1 MTISNT
7 TETAPLSP
15 FKLLVMDGRWLA
27 SLIMI
32 LGVGSASMNSFL
44 SSAVMPDIIRD
55 LGGQQRAFWVLSL
68 FQIGSILAGTV
79 TGSLKAQLG
88 ARPLF
93 IAAALSFLAGSFL
106 AGAASSLEY
115 LLLGR
120 MLQGLGEGMIVSLC
134 YTLISDLYPKRAFSA
149 VFAMLSSVWAV
160 SAGIGPLTAG
170 VLTDSWSW
178 RAVFYANLP
187 LAIALLLLAVT
198 VIPATT
204 REKATTETIG
214 NKKNFIPRLTLLTV
228 AVFLIAYVG
237 ELRSLLNISLA
248 LIIGVALLFTAVKW
262 DKASA
267 SPFIPRNAFKLSGIL
282 GLGMWVMLLLS
293 IASAARVVYGTAM
306 GQVLWG
312 LSVSQASYTM
322 AVTAFTWTGTAWIVA
337 RIQSPHTQT
346 YLIRFGAISISAGA
360 LLTAVALST
369 MSFEVF
375 IATCALNGAGF
386 GISSQFLKKAIIYA
400 EEEEERD
407 RASGFLGPL
416 QSAGMAIGA
425 ALAGL
430 LAGLTGFSVPGA
442 QDLITLENAAQTG
455 PPVFLIMAAVSTLA
469 AFAAFRMP
477 KMS

>member
-262 DKASA
+262 DKTSA

-386 GISSQFLKKAIIYA
+386 GMSSQFLKKAIIYA

-455 PPVFLIMAAVSTLA
+455 PLVFLIMAAVSTLA